1 MKDFS
6 LWTDGIGLIEY
17 ITVYLT
23 MSLIVLKVLGML
35 NWSWFK
41 VLLPSIGFLLI
52 FILQLIHLVLEYDK
66 EHNSNGRVSSKN
78 KKKV

>member
-1 MKDFS
+1 MKDFD

-35 NWSWFK
+35 NWSWFH
-41 VLLPSIGFLLI
+41 VLLPSTGFLVI
-52 FILQLIHLVLEYDK
+52 IILQLIRLVLEYDK
-66 EHNSNGRVSSKN
+66 ECNNGRVSSKN
-78 KKKV
+78 TKKI

>member
-1 MKDFS
+1 MKDFD

-41 VLLPSIGFLLI
+41 VLLPSTGFLII
-52 FILQLIHLVLEYDK
+52 FTLQLIRLVLIYDK
-66 EHNSNGRVSSKN
+66 EKNSGRVNSKDT
-78 KKKV
+78 KKI

>member
-1 MKDFS
+1 MKDFD

-35 NWSWFK
+35 NWSWFH
-41 VLLPSIGFLLI
+41 VLLPSTGFLLI
-52 FILQLIHLVLEYDK
+52 IILQLIRLVFEYDK
-66 EHNSNGRVSSKN
+66 EHNNERVSSKN
-78 KKKV
+78 KKKI

>member
-1 MKDFS
+1 MKDFD

-35 NWSWFK
+35 NWSWFH
-41 VLLPSIGFLLI
+41 VLLPSTGFLVI
-52 FILQLIHLVLEYDK
+52 IILQLIRLVLKYDK
-66 EHNSNGRVSSKN
+66 ECNNGRVSPKDT
-78 KKKV
+78 KKI

>member
-1 MKDFS
+1 MKDFD

-35 NWSWFK
+35 NWSWFH
-41 VLLPSIGFLLI
+41 VLLPSTGFLLI
-52 FILQLIHLVLEYDK
+52 FILQLIRLVFEYDK
-66 EHNSNGRVSSKN
+66 EHNNGRVSFKN
-78 KKKV
+78 KKKI